1 MFPTAGMSVDT
12 ARSAALDGAIDGKL
26 GALRGSTAGKAVD
39 PAKVKK
45 TAQDFETVFLE
56 QMFNH
61 MFSTVGVDSITGGGL
76 GEETTRSLLVNA
88 YAQTMTKAGG
98 IGLAPSIANEILKIQ
113 EKADGL
119 AR

>member
-1 MFPTAGMSVDT
+1 MFPTAGLTVDT

-26 GALRGSTAGKAVD
+26 GALRGSTGSKND

-61 MFSTVGVDSITGGGL
+61 MFSTVGVDSITGGGI
-76 GEETTRSLLVNA
+76 GEETTRSMLVNA

-113 EKADGL
+113 EKADGI